1 MKHNQEE
8 HPWLHDEEP
17 LYHENELLN
26 NYTTHDINPLFD
38 SPLRESPFRDSPFRE
53 SPLRESPLRESSFRH
68 SPFRESPFRESPLR
82 ESPLRESPLKKPVS
96 SSRRIQL
103 REGETLHE
111 YKTRRHRERRHARI
125 LKMTPEERSAFLK
138 KESDRKKFKRK
149 SLKQGQPI
157 NLPVKKTPKK
167 HLMTPEEQKN
177 QHIAGRIRYLKKQNR
192 LNELNDEERE
202 FYERMQERI
211 QSRRILPS
219 RGGKRHTI
227 KIIKQFTTASDKKHG
242 LMFVK
247 KPLLE
252 NEGALFVYHNEPEP
266 KEDKKINK
274 RSFWMKNTF
283 IPLDVIALNKNK
295 KVIGLIHHMKP
306 HSLKRHCVPNET
318 KYGIEINAGHNK
330 RNKIKIGDEIAFD

>member
-8 HPWLHDEEP
+8 HPWLYDEEP

-38 SPLRESPFRDSPFRE
+38 SPLRESPFRE
-53 SPLRESPLRESSFRH
+53 SPL
-68 SPFRESPFRESPLR
+68 RESPLR
-82 ESPLRESPLKKPVS
+82 ESPLRESPLKKS
-96 SSRRIQL
+96 ATSSRRIQL
-103 REGETLHE
+103 KEGETLHE
-111 YKTRRHRERRHARI
+111 YKTRRNRERRRARI
-125 LKMTPEERSAFLK
+125 LKMTPEERSAFSK
-138 KESDRKKFKRK
+138 KESDRKKFKRE

-157 NLPVKKTPKK
+157 KLPVKKTPKK

-177 QHIAGRIRYLKKQNR
+177 QYIAGRIRYLKKQNR
-192 LNELNDEERE
+192 LNELNDEEKE

-227 KIIKQFTTASDKKHG
+227 KIIKRFTTTSDKKHG

-252 NEGALFVYHNEPEP
+252 NEGALFVYHNDHNQPEPE
-266 KEDKKINK
+266 EDKKINK
-274 RSFWMKNTF
+274 RGFWMKNTF

-318 KYGIEINAGHNK
+318 EYGIEINAGHNK
-330 RNKIKIGDEIAFD
+330 RNKIKIGDEITFD